1 MDIYCKYFSNNFVFT
16 INFSIISSNRN
27 RKDMSYNIMKIMKDP
42 VTGKV
47 INVLLLDGLSAILDI
62 KELDQALKMAE
73 IFNQNTDSG
82 WTYEVRANGKIIK

>member
-1 MDIYCKYFSNNFVFT
+1 
-16 INFSIISSNRN
+16 
-27 RKDMSYNIMKIMKDP
+27 MKIMKDP